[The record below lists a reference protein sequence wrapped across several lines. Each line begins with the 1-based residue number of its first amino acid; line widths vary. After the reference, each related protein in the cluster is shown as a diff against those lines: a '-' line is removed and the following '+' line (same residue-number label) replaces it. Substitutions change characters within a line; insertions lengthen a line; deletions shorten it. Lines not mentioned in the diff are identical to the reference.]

1 MGSWYRTRSSI
12 LVSRRVPS
20 SADRTIRPDAEPTG
34 SEEML
39 NGVPEAG
46 DVIRLYIG
54 PSKGNEQDGYR
65 AVVVITPADI
75 NELTGRVVGLPITSS
90 VRGWESEIPISSL
103 ARPGV
108 ALVDQI
114 VNLSFKAREFQF
126 RGERAS
132 DEEMEAIRYAVR
144 MFLDL

>member
-1 MGSWYRTRSSI
+1 
-12 LVSRRVPS
+12 
-20 SADRTIRPDAEPTG
+20 
-34 SEEML
+34 ML

-65 AVVVITPADI
+65 AVVVITPTDI
-75 NELTGRVVGLPITSS
+75 NELTGRVVGLPITST
-90 VRGWESEIPISSL
+90 VRGWESEIPLSSL

-114 VNLSFKAREFQF
+114 VNLSFKARGFKF
-126 RGERAS
+126 NGERAT

>member
-1 MGSWYRTRSSI
+1 MTQNRKD
-12 LVSRRVPS
+12 RRK
-20 SADRTIRPDAEPTG
+20 
-34 SEEML
+34 ML

-46 DVIRLYIG
+46 DVIRLYVG

-65 AVVVITPADI
+65 AVVVIAPGDI
-75 NELTGRVVGLPITSS
+75 NELTGRVVGLPITST

-114 VNLSFKAREFQF
+114 VNLSFKARGFQF
-126 RGERAS
+126 KDERAT

>member
-1 MGSWYRTRSSI
+1 MQ
-12 LVSRRVPS
+12 
-20 SADRTIRPDAEPTG
+20 
-34 SEEML
+34 

-46 DVIRLYIG
+46 DIIRLYVG

-65 AVVVITPADI
+65 AVVVLTAADI
-75 NELTGRVVGLPITSS
+75 NELTGRVVGLPITSTI
-90 VRGWESEIPISSL
+90 RGWETEIGIASL

-114 VNLSFKAREFQF
+114 VNLSYRARES
-126 RGERAS
+126 RYEGERAS

-144 MFLDL
+144 TFLDL